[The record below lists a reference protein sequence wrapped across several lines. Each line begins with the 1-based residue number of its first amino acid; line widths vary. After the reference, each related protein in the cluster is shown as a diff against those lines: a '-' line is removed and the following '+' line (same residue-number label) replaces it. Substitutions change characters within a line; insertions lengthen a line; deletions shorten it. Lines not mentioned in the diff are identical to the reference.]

1 MSAPAAES
9 GVTRRQTLDAL
20 DDMAWKDIPQPWHA
34 VLTRA
39 RSLAYELTGLGAA
52 LDAIDALYIPADPNH
67 PRAESRR
74 LDSERVPSAW
84 RDGRPRPGMHVA
96 VADAAMVLN
105 ERWLETLYRYG
116 RLAQAAVDLIAAGGV
131 PSGWINERLPG
142 EPKPALLDSE
152 QVDPPLCVLPE
163 PLWNDPEWVGVR
175 AATGRAGAAM
185 RAAQEYH
192 DLTTRDDPD
201 TGEEREYLP
210 EHFIDDANALADEAD
225 DLPFGVAEY
234 ADAVVHLLATRP
246 DLLPAGEVTR

>member
-52 LDAIDALYIPADPNH
+52 LDAIDALYIRTDPSQ
-67 PRAESRR
+67 PRAESR

-163 PLWNDPEWVGVR
+163 PLWNDP
-175 AATGRAGAAM
+175 A
-185 RAAQEYH
+185 
-192 DLTTRDDPD
+192 PICS
-201 TGEEREYLP
+201 P
-210 EHFIDDANALADEAD
+210 LA
-225 DLPFGVAEY
+225 
-234 ADAVVHLLATRP
+234 R
-246 DLLPAGEVTR
+246 